1 MYPPS
6 SSFLLPVFQCAQSR
20 TPKANMV
27 HVTQW
32 PASSFF
38 LSFSSKKHA
47 KYARGGWR
55 REERKKVPGRLSEET
70 GIVSCGLSECPVS
83 PPTGGGLGSGGHG
96 AQPGPAWELGLG
108 SGVCWPG
115 GGQGQPRVGWGL
127 GGSEAGLPWGSPAFL
142 PASPVGGQ
150 PRVGAAAAGV
160 VALTLNTPGPLHGA
174 RPPQRVGAATAASS
188 AAGFGPKDGLHGKF
202 ARIGATFRA
211 NHPFLLHRPHRPAGG
226 RDGGEGSSGE
236 AGRRGGRAALTLHH
250 QGPRG
255 PLRVGVALL
264 PFGGRPG
271 GLGAGRR
278 GAFSGHRR
286 GG

>member
-127 GGSEAGLPWGSPAFL
+127 GGL
-142 PASPVGGQ
+142 
-150 PRVGAAAAGV
+150 GARRLAC
-160 VALTLNTPGPLHGA
+160 HGA
-174 RPPQRVGAATAASS
+174 RQPSCLPARWGGSQGWGRRQRVLSLSPLILQGPFMGPAPHKGWERQQPRRRPPASGRRTVCTES
-188 AAGFGPKDGLHGKF
+188 LHELVLLFVQTTPSFFIVLIVPREDG
-202 ARIGATFRA
+202 TEERA
-211 NHPFLLHRPHRPAGG
+211 PP
-226 RDGGEGSSGE
+226 
-236 AGRRGGRAALTLHH
+236 GRRGGGEAGLLSPFIIRAHAAH
-250 QGPRG
+250 
-255 PLRVGVALL
+255 
-264 PFGGRPG
+264 
-271 GLGAGRR
+271 
-278 GAFSGHRR
+278 
-286 GG
+286 